1 MSDTDKTMENRF
13 KQEPTDGAQ
22 QELSPLPT
30 GGCIYPPNSPLHMKK
45 TIPILYMTAEHEDV
59 LNNRVNIK
67 QGNVLDKLLAA
78 LVVDKSIDVGELIV
92 GDKNAILL
100 FARIIGYGASY
111 SVDDIKCDSCGK
123 SFTDVVHL
131 DKIDIRKL
139 GAEPIEN
146 GKNLFA
152 YTLPRTKK
160 VAKFHLLTTKDDA
173 EIDEAE
179 ENKKKLKG
187 GITLQAQPITTRL
200 IKQIDEI
207 EGVEDKN
214 KANFIR
220 KMPAFDSA
228 SLRSYIDNITPGPT
242 MKQDIV
248 CKHCGESKE
257 QIIPIGVEFFWPRSL
272 A

>member
-1 MSDTDKTMENRF
+1 MSDVDKSIENRF
-13 KQEPTDGAQ
+13 KQEPTDGNQ
-22 QELSPLPT
+22 GELAPLPT
-30 GGCIYPPNSPLHMKK
+30 GGCIYPPNSPLYMKK

-59 LNNRVNIK
+59 LNSRIFIK
-67 QGNVLDKLLAA
+67 QGIVLDKLLAA
-78 LVVDKSIDVGELIV
+78 LVIDKSIDVGELIV

-111 SVDDIKCDSCGK
+111 EVSEMKCDSCGK
-123 SFTDVVHL
+123 SFTATVHL

-160 VAKFHLLTTKDDA
+160 IAKFHLLTTKDDA

-187 GITLQAQPITTRL
+187 GLVLQSQPITTRL

-207 EGVEDKN
+207 EEVESKN
-214 KANFIR
+214 KADFIR
-220 KMPAFDSA
+220 KMPAYDSA
-228 SLRSYIDNITPGPT
+228 SLRSYIDDITPGPT
-242 MKQDIV
+242 MKQDVV
-248 CKHCGESKE
+248 CPHCGDSKE
-257 QIIPIGVEFFWPRSL
+257 QIIPIGVEFFWPKSL